1 MRRYKTVFFPHTRLL
16 KNIQLHSQKQSEL
29 QHKLL
34 LALRLL
40 FLICLVLAFAQPFW
54 GTNNKSNTQPS
65 ITILY
70 IDNSQSMS
78 LRNGQKSLFEAA
90 KENAL
95 KLIAASSGKFIVL
108 SNDPPYSYQAIN
120 KQQATNAIHQLQLSA
135 HQKNNTQVLSEVQ
148 GLLQDEAGTN
158 AVLYYISDFQRY
170 GFNSTSSANLLQH
183 IEFNG
188 VKIPQ
193 VAAANIYI
201 DTAYFESPML
211 QTEQSNRLIVRSKYY
226 GTEPKEQHVIQL
238 YVNGE
243 LKSAATPSFDKG
255 NEHTDTLSFQINK
268 PAWQRISLCLND
280 QQVHFDDS
288 FLIAA
293 KPNAALSV
301 LWLNEGPKNSYI
313 QAALKSYTGFKV
325 SEISGHQLPQSID
338 PYNLIMLNGV
348 QNIDADLAK
357 NLLQAVQKGQNVCL
371 FLDTRAPLSALNQGL
386 NQILDLTI
394 LGLDTQ
400 AQQVSYIQ
408 TEHRL
413 VKDMF
418 EHMPDNVQLP
428 FSKRHISI
436 KAGLNANQQS
446 IFSFSNGDPFF
457 AAYPIG
463 KGQLFIGT
471 SNPDPA
477 EGNFQSSYFFVPFLY
492 QMAQLAKGN
501 YIYAIN
507 SEQKEPIYVEGNNGG
522 TQNLLH
528 IQGNGLDVIPAQ
540 KAEGMGVQISLNA
553 IKLPTGFYAIH
564 QQASDSSII
573 AVNQSRKESEL
584 AVWSLSELQKN
595 WSGPQIKWQE
605 TDNEHLAIQA
615 NKISAFPLWKLCA
628 ILALVILGFES
639 YLLIRKQQNKH
650 TITT

>member
-1 MRRYKTVFFPHTRLL
+1 
-16 KNIQLHSQKQSEL
+16 
-29 QHKLL
+29 
-34 LALRLL
+34 
-40 FLICLVLAFAQPFW
+40 
-54 GTNNKSNTQPS
+54 
-65 ITILY
+65 
-70 IDNSQSMS
+70 MS

-95 KLIAASSGKFIVL
+95 KLIAASSGKFLVL

-120 KQQATNAIHQLQLSA
+120 KQQAMNAIHQLQLSA
-135 HQKNNTQVLSEVQ
+135 HQKNTTQVLSEVQ

-170 GFNSTSSANLLQH
+170 GFNDTSNANLLQH

-188 VKIPQ
+188 VKIKQ
-193 VAAANIYI
+193 GTAAANLYI

-226 GTEPKEQHVIQL
+226 GAEPKEQHVIQL

-243 LKSAATPSFDKG
+243 LKSAATPTFDKN
-255 NEHTDTLSFQINK
+255 NEHTDSLSFQINS
-268 PAWQRISLCLND
+268 PEWQRISLCLND
-280 QQVHFDDS
+280 QQVHFDDT

-293 KPNAALSV
+293 KPNTALSV
-301 LWLNEGPKNSYI
+301 LWLNEGPKNIFI
-313 QAALKSYTGFKV
+313 QAALKSYSGFKV
-325 SEISGHQLPQSID
+325 NELAVNHPPQTVAA
-338 PYNLIMLNGV
+338 YNLILFNGV
-348 QNIDADLAK
+348 KNISATWAK
-357 NLLQAVQKGQNVCL
+357 VLLEAVQNGQNVCL
-371 FLDTRAPLSALNQGL
+371 FLDTHAPIATLNQGL
-386 NQILDLTI
+386 KQLIDI
-394 LGLDTQ
+394 DVIGLDSQ
-400 AQQVSYIQ
+400 AQQISQIQ

-428 FSKRHISI
+428 FSKRHLSI

-471 SNPDPA
+471 GNPDPA

-492 QMAQLAKGN
+492 QMAQLTKGN

-507 SEQKEPIYVEGNNGG
+507 SEQKEPIYVEGNNGA

-528 IQGNGLDVIPAQ
+528 IQGNGLDMIPAQ

-564 QQASDSSII
+564 QQANDSSII
-573 AVNQSRKESEL
+573 AVNQSRKESDL
-584 AVWSLSELQKN
+584 AVWSLRELQKN